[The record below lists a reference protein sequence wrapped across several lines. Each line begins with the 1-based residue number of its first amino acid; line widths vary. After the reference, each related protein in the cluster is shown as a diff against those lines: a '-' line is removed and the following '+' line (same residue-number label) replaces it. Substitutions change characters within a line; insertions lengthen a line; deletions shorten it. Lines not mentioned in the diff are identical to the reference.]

1 MNLPVPHYINEAQ
14 SDIRSIKDG
23 WYAMDRVGHLA
34 SGPYPSREDCLTW
47 IGRAASGPIL
57 R

>member
-14 SDIRSIKDG
+14 SDIRSIKDC

-34 SGPYPSREDCLTW
+34 AGPYASREDCLAW
-47 IGRAASGPIL
+47 IGRAVSGSNV